1 MEQGRGIHVPPG
13 LADATAPYARSM
25 RLVTKL
31 ATAGLLLTSLLL
43 VAPWPQASATS
54 PVDVNG
60 PITDPEGVLGART
73 SEVRD
78 ALDAHLAEAGYQV
91 FVVLVPS
98 FDGMDGSAWADEAAR
113 VSRLGDEDL
122 LLAIATEER
131 AYGLSVADDFALSDG
146 QVDQVVD
153 EDLLPRLRES
163 DWAGAAIATADG
175 LVEVNQRGPG
185 LWIGLGA
192 VAVLGSGA
200 GAVALWRRGQQRAGE
215 AAELADVEQRSG
227 SALVRSD
234 DAIRTSEQELAFAEA
249 EFGLQDTVEFQA
261 ALTESRGLLTQAF
274 ALRQRLDDDV
284 PESDEERRSI
294 AEEVIALCTRADA
307 TLDAKIEAFTSLRDL
322 HRRVPEVL
330 AALGTRVAE
339 VSARLPAA
347 RVTLESLA
355 ARYPA
360 SAIDTVDDHPAEVER
375 LLTQA
380 QQDVTEGE
388 AAVAADRATAVA
400 HARSA
405 EAALGHAVNLL
416 DAIAGAD
423 AALQAAPAAIAERL
437 TAIDTLLVDAS
448 THAANDGSVTGAAD
462 RARSASEAARASAPD
477 PLATLTALQD
487 AESALASALAPVMAE
502 VARVE
507 QARAALA
514 STIARVDERIR
525 NVSRYVDTQTSSV
538 GAEARTRLS
547 EAGRHHAAALQAQA
561 SDPVA
566 ALAEAQSADQL
577 AAAAAS
583 LARADVNRQA
593 ARQSSS
599 DGWGV
604 SWGGGWGSSSGGGRP
619 RRSSSRSS
627 SRRSSSRRS
636 SGSRGGRS
644 RGGRF

>member
-1 MEQGRGIHVPPG
+1 
-13 LADATAPYARSM
+13 M
-25 RLVTKL
+25 RTVTKL
-31 ATAGLLLTSLLL
+31 ATTAGLLLTALLL
-43 VAPWPQASATS
+43 VVPWPVASATS
-54 PVDVNG
+54 PVDVDG

-131 AYGLSVADDFALSDG
+131 AYGLSVADGFALSDG

-175 LVEVNQRGPG
+175 LVEVDQRGPG
-185 LWIGLGA
+185 LWLGLGA

-200 GAVALWRRGQQRAGE
+200 GAVALWRRRQRRAGE
-215 AAELADVEQRSG
+215 AAGLADVEQRSG

-284 PESDEERRSI
+284 PESDEERRGI
-294 AEEVIALCTRADA
+294 AEEIIALCTRADA
-307 TLDAKIEAFTSLRDL
+307 ALDAKIEAFTSLRDL
-322 HRRVPEVL
+322 HRRVPAML
-330 AALGTRVAE
+330 AALGTRVTE

-347 RVTLESLA
+347 RVTLESLT
-355 ARYPA
+355 ARYPT
-360 SAIDTVDDHPAEVER
+360 SAIDSVDDHPAEVER
-375 LLTQA
+375 LLAQA
-380 QQDVTEGE
+380 QRDVTEGQ

-405 EAALGHAVNLL
+405 EAAVGHAVNLL
-416 DAIAGAD
+416 DAIDGAD
-423 AALQAAPAAIAERL
+423 AALQAAPPAIAERL
-437 TAIDTLLVDAS
+437 IAIDALLADAATHAPNDAS
-448 THAANDGSVTGAAD
+448 VTAAAD
-462 RARSASEAARASAPD
+462 RARSASAVARAGAPD
-477 PLATLTALQD
+477 PLATLAALQD
-487 AESALASALAPVMAE
+487 AESALTSALAPVMAE

-514 STIARVDERIR
+514 STIARVEERIR
-525 NVSRYVDTQTSSV
+525 NVSQYVDMQTGAV

-547 EAGRHHAAALQAQA
+547 EAGRRHAAALQAQA
-561 SDPVA
+561 SDPA
-566 ALAEAQSADQL
+566 TALAEAQDADRL

-583 LARADVNRQA
+583 LARADVDRQA
-593 ARQSSS
+593 ARPSSS
-599 DGWGV
+599 SGWGV
-604 SWGGGWGSSSGGGRP
+604 SWGGGWGSSGGSSARP

-636 SGSRGGRS
+636 SGSRGRRS

>member
-1 MEQGRGIHVPPG
+1 MEHGGGIHVPSR
-13 LADATAPYARSM
+13 LAGATAPYARPM
-25 RLVTKL
+25 RIVTKL
-31 ATAGLLLTSLLL
+31 ATAGLLMASLFL
-43 VAPWPQASATS
+43 VMSCPVASATS
-54 PVDVNG
+54 PVDVDG

-78 ALDAHLAEAGYQV
+78 ALDTHFAEAGYQV

-131 AYGLSVADDFALSDG
+131 AYGLSVADDFVLSDG

-175 LVEVNQRGPG
+175 LVEVNERGPG

-192 VAVLGSGA
+192 VAALGSGA
-200 GAVALWRRGQQRAGE
+200 GAVALWRRRRQREVE
-215 AAELADVEQRSG
+215 AAGLADVEQRSG

-234 DAIRTSEQELAFAEA
+234 EAIRTSEQELAFAEA

-284 PESDEERRSI
+284 PESDEERRRI

-307 TLDAKIEAFTSLRDL
+307 TLNAKIEAFTSLRDL
-322 HRRVPEVL
+322 HRRVPEML
-330 AALGTRVAE
+330 ADLGTRVTE
-339 VSARLPAA
+339 VSTRLPAA
-347 RVTLESLA
+347 RVTLESLSG
-355 ARYPA
+355 RYPV
-360 SAIDTVDDHPAEVER
+360 SAIDSVDDHPAEAER
-375 LLTQA
+375 LLAQA
-380 QQDVTEGE
+380 QQDVAEGQ
-388 AAVAADRATAVA
+388 AVMAADRATAVA

-405 EAALGHAVNLL
+405 EAAIGHAVSLL
-416 DAIAGAD
+416 DAIDGAD
-423 AALQAAPAAIAERL
+423 TALQAAPAAIAERL
-437 TAIDTLLVDAS
+437 TAIDALLADAAS
-448 THAANDGSVTGAAD
+448 HAANDGAVTGAAD
-462 RARSASEAARASAPD
+462 RARSAREAARAGAPD
-477 PLATLTALQD
+477 PLATVAALQD

-507 QARAALA
+507 QARTALA
-514 STIARVDERIR
+514 STIARVEERIR
-525 NVSRYVDTQTSSV
+525 NVSRYVDTQTGAV

-561 SDPVA
+561 SDPVT
-566 ALAEAQSADQL
+566 ALAEAQDAERL

-583 LARADVNRQA
+583 LARADVDRQA
-593 ARQSSS
+593 TRQSSS
-599 DGWGV
+599 SG
-604 SWGGGWGSSSGGGRP
+604 WGGGWGSSGRSTGGRP

-636 SGSRGGRS
+636 SGSRGRRS